1 MKFII
6 GIVSNEDAGKTV
18 EQLSV
23 NCFYV
28 TKLSTS
34 GQFLKGGNTTLLIGV
49 EDEKVQNVIDVIR
62 GCISKRTIVKGG
74 VDSTLEGSLLE
85 KSIEVT
91 NGGATIFVLDVADFQ
106 KL

>member
-1 MKFII
+1 MKFVI
-6 GIVSNEDAGKTV
+6 GIVSNEDAGKAV

-23 NCFYV
+23 NRFYV

-49 EDEKVQNVIDVIR
+49 EDERVQAVIDIIR
-62 GCISKRTIVKGG
+62 DCTSKRTILKGG
-74 VDSTLEGSLLE
+74 VESTLEGSLLA
-85 KSIEVT
+85 KPIEVT
-91 NGGATIFVLDVADFQ
+91 TGGATIFVLDVDRFE

>member
-6 GIVSNEDAGKTV
+6 AIVSNEDAGKTV

-23 NCFYV
+23 NRFYV

-49 EDEKVQNVIDVIR
+49 ADEKVQNVIEIIR
-62 GCISKRTIVKGG
+62 SCASKRTIVKGG
-74 VDSTLEGSLLE
+74 VESTLEGSLLA
-85 KSIEVT
+85 KPIEVAT
-91 NGGATIFVLDVADFQ
+91 GGAVVFVLDVDQFERI
-106 KL
+106 

>member
-6 GIVSNEDAGKTV
+6 AIVSNEDAGKTV

-23 NCFYV
+23 NRFYV

-34 GQFLKGGNTTLLIGV
+34 GQFLKGGNTMLLIGV
-49 EDEKVQNVIDVIR
+49 EEKKVPDVVDVIR
-62 GCISKRTIVKGG
+62 TCISKRTIVKGG
-74 VDSTLEGSLLE
+74 VGSTLDGSLLT
-85 KSIEVT
+85 KPIEVT
-91 NGGATIFVLDVADFQ
+91 NGGATIFVLDVEQFE